1 MPYQAPISQNTLDE
15 IVELRID
22 IWHYYVLV
30 LNTHTHL
37 HLYVYAFIFLFFFF
51 SVFYQ
56 VNIINNHL
64 PFHILL
70 HILLM
75 FLLSLE
81 PIRFERTHGLFS
93 LYIIHFVICKSCT
106 FIKFFSQEVCDHII
120 MSIIYLL
127 MNLEILFSI

>member
-1 MPYQAPISQNTLDE
+1 MTL
-15 IVELRID
+15 LCTGFKR
-22 IWHYYVLV
+22 
-30 LNTHTHL
+30 THTHTL
-37 HLYVYAFIFLFFFF
+37 TFIHTCLYLFIFFF

-106 FIKFFSQEVCDHII
+106 FIKIFSQEVCDHII